1 MAFVVCYSWSAPDD
15 HTRHR
20 AIYLDQRFYE
30 LIYGRC
36 WSENG
41 TYTVLREIAL
51 LRYKSPT
58 LVVSGDRLAL
68 LEHDLARLAESG
80 ASHPQIAAL
89 RQVCA
94 KAVADGC
101 ALTVSG
107 DMYPELWRA
116 GAEPRYGLGLSIE
129 TPRTGTESPDPSA
142 QRRGD

>member
-1 MAFVVCYSWSAPDD
+1 MAFLVCYSWSPPDD
-15 HTRHR
+15 HTRDK

-30 LIYGRC
+30 MVYRRC
-36 WSENG
+36 RAEEPL
-41 TYTVLREIAL
+41 YTVLREIAL
-51 LRYKSPT
+51 LRYKSPR
-58 LVVSGDRLAL
+58 LVVSGERLAL
-68 LEHDLARLAESG
+68 LDEHLARLAESG

-116 GAEPRYGLGLSIE
+116 
-129 TPRTGTESPDPSA
+129 
-142 QRRGD
+142 